1 MNLDNKNEQNN
12 LMKNNTYM
20 PRRSSFK
27 FLKKII
33 IEFGEKNKNLSNNN
47 KFGNNII
54 KTTKYN
60 VITLVPKSL
69 FYQLCRASNI
79 YFLCVSIL
87 NCLSF
92 SPKNPISMIAT
103 FSFVLIFTMGKDAI
117 LDYGRHKQ
125 DQKSNSRNCLIY
137 LDKKWKKSKCYTIIP
152 GNIIK
157 LKEDEECSCDI
168 LIIKSSNKNG
178 YLYVDTKNLDGESN
192 LKEKCS
198 VKDIEI
204 NKDELSNLSG
214 NILTTVSDENL
225 NEWEG
230 HLNYNEIK
238 DIYCSMDN
246 MMLKGT
252 ILKNTEYIYGIV
264 IYSGHQTKIM
274 KNSHKPEPKVSK
286 MIKTMD
292 KLLYS
297 LFAFTLLLCLIFAFL
312 CNKFQED
319 FGNKY
324 DYIFINYDIIN
335 KGGNKAIKI
344 IKYFIIFFIDY
355 YQIIPIS
362 LYVVMEIIKLYQ
374 NILISYDFEIYDL
387 INDKPAESRD
397 TGLIEQLGQIDFL
410 FSDKTGTLTL
420 NQMQFKKCFI
430 NGKIYGAEKESNE
443 CTDAVY
449 SINGD
454 MSAYELLIGAT
465 KNSNEK
471 QEICS
476 DPHIVK
482 QEKIWLE
489 RFFLLLCVCNEVF
502 PTLKEDKICYQSTS
516 PDDIALV
523 KGAQQLGFEFQYRNY
538 NNLTIKNYINHN
550 NYNFEVL
557 ISIPFNSN
565 RKRMTVLTK
574 DTKKDKYYVFS
585 KGSDSV
591 MTNDNHDNTPLITIY
606 GHDRGKK
613 KLDQVLEH
621 FSMEGLRILVMG
633 YKEVSES
640 QANEWK
646 KRYFEAIKSNSSKKD
661 IYSEI
666 EKDLIF
672 CGCSA
677 IEDKL
682 QDGVPETIK
691 TLIDCG
697 IRIWVLTGDKKE
709 TAIEIS
715 KQCNLVAEAMTL
727 IDLTQK
733 RHEYN
738 LLIKLKNLC
747 KKYNLNE
754 FIDKKCISLDEIQ
767 NKVKNDIKIVD
778 KDISVIIDGVS
789 LHRILS
795 NKELGRLFFLLGVI
809 SKSVICC
816 RISPK
821 QKSLVVDLIKSN
833 GDFITLAIGDGAN
846 DIPMIMEASIGIG
859 IQGKEGIQAVRSSDY
874 SIGQFKF
881 LEKLILFYG
890 RNGYTK
896 IAKYISYYF
905 YKNFILVVTE
915 LIFSFY
921 NGFSGQ
927 IFFPDWYGTM
937 FNAIFTSWPCIF
949 VFAYE
954 KELSVKICKKFPI
967 LYRAGPKNYYF
978 NLKTFWTYIIYAL
991 IHSILCFIIPAYG
1004 LRNIINDKGD
1014 TMNNWKIST
1023 VSFSMVIHV
1032 VSIKLLLISNFWNWF
1047 SIIFT
1052 ILSIILYYMIIIC
1065 LCTYAIGSVFQPESI
1080 GAFSVMVENFPSII
1094 ILIFGPFVICLP
1106 DIIIKQINFTFF
1118 PTPTEYLQQYLKDED
1133 FLKMMDNK
1141 NISTNDKGKV
1151 IFKKISRRY
1160 TKGFKYLQER
1170 LAAFRNQYKANST
1183 MDVNLINKLKL
1194 DISSNNENQENSIN
1208 PLQYPL
1214 KSRALFSKKKK
1225 LESDKFI
1232 LEREVTKKNYE
1243 FLFRNS
1249 DKRNS
1254 LQVLHGPN
1262 DIMDKNNRYD
1272 IK

>member
-1 MNLDNKNEQNN
+1 M
-12 LMKNNTYM
+12 
-20 PRRSSFK
+20 
-27 FLKKII
+27 
-33 IEFGEKNKNLSNNN
+33 
-47 KFGNNII
+47 
-54 KTTKYN
+54 
-60 VITLVPKSL
+60 
-69 FYQLCRASNI
+69 
-79 YFLCVSIL
+79 
-87 NCLSF
+87 
-92 SPKNPISMIAT
+92 
-103 FSFVLIFTMGKDAI
+103 
-117 LDYGRHKQ
+117 
-125 DQKSNSRNCLIY
+125 
-137 LDKKWKKSKCYTIIP
+137 
-152 GNIIK
+152 
-157 LKEDEECSCDI
+157 
-168 LIIKSSNKNG
+168 
-178 YLYVDTKNLDGESN
+178 
-192 LKEKCS
+192 
-198 VKDIEI
+198 
-204 NKDELSNLSG
+204 
-214 NILTTVSDENL
+214 
-225 NEWEG
+225 
-230 HLNYNEIK
+230 
-238 DIYCSMDN
+238 
-246 MMLKGT
+246 
-252 ILKNTEYIYGIV
+252 
-264 IYSGHQTKIM
+264 
-274 KNSHKPEPKVSK
+274 
-286 MIKTMD
+286 
-292 KLLYS
+292 
-297 LFAFTLLLCLIFAFL
+297 
-312 CNKFQED
+312 
-319 FGNKY
+319 
-324 DYIFINYDIIN
+324 
-335 KGGNKAIKI
+335 
-344 IKYFIIFFIDY
+344 
-355 YQIIPIS
+355 
-362 LYVVMEIIKLYQ
+362 
-374 NILISYDFEIYDL
+374 
-387 INDKPAESRD
+387 
-397 TGLIEQLGQIDFL
+397 
-410 FSDKTGTLTL
+410 
-420 NQMQFKKCFI
+420 
-430 NGKIYGAEKESNE
+430 
-443 CTDAVY
+443 
-449 SINGD
+449 
-454 MSAYELLIGAT
+454 
-465 KNSNEK
+465 
-471 QEICS
+471 
-476 DPHIVK
+476 
-482 QEKIWLE
+482 
-489 RFFLLLCVCNEVF
+489 
-502 PTLKEDKICYQSTS
+502 
-516 PDDIALV
+516 
-523 KGAQQLGFEFQYRNY
+523 
-538 NNLTIKNYINHN
+538 
-550 NYNFEVL
+550 
-557 ISIPFNSN
+557 
-565 RKRMTVLTK
+565 
-574 DTKKDKYYVFS
+574 
-585 KGSDSV
+585 
-591 MTNDNHDNTPLITIY
+591 
-606 GHDRGKK
+606 
-613 KLDQVLEH
+613 
-621 FSMEGLRILVMG
+621 
-633 YKEVSES
+633 
-640 QANEWK
+640 
-646 KRYFEAIKSNSSKKD
+646 
-661 IYSEI
+661 
-666 EKDLIF
+666 
-672 CGCSA
+672 
-677 IEDKL
+677 
-682 QDGVPETIK
+682 
-691 TLIDCG
+691 
-697 IRIWVLTGDKKE
+697 
-709 TAIEIS
+709 
-715 KQCNLVAEAMTL
+715 
-727 IDLTQK
+727 
-733 RHEYN
+733 
-738 LLIKLKNLC
+738 
-747 KKYNLNE
+747 
-754 FIDKKCISLDEIQ
+754 
-767 NKVKNDIKIVD
+767 
-778 KDISVIIDGVS
+778 
-789 LHRILS
+789 HRILS

-978 NLKTFWTYIIYAL
+978 NLKTFWTYIMYAL

-1080 GAFSVMVENFPSII
+1080 GAFSVMVKNFPSII

-1118 PTPTEYLQQYLKDED
+1118 PTPTEYLQQHLKDED
-1133 FLKMMDNK
+1133 FLKIMDNK

>member
-12 LMKNNTYM
+12 LLKKNINI

-27 FLKKII
+27 YLKKII
-33 IEFGEKNKNLSNNN
+33 IEFGEKNKLLSNNN

-137 LDKKWKKSKCYTIIP
+137 LDKKWKKSKCYTIMP

-192 LKEKCS
+192 LKEKFS

-204 NKDELSNLSG
+204 NKDNLSNFSG
-214 NILTTVSDENL
+214 NIITTVSDENL

-230 HLNYNEIK
+230 HLNYNDLK
-238 DIYCSMDN
+238 DIYCCMDN

-252 ILKNTEYIYGIV
+252 ILKNTDYIYGIV

-324 DYIFINYDIIN
+324 DYIFIHYNDKN
-335 KGGNKAIKI
+335 KRGNKAIKI
-344 IKYFIIFFIDY
+344 LKYFIIFFIDY

-454 MSAYELLIGAT
+454 MSAYELLIGAI
-465 KNSNEK
+465 KNSNEQ
-471 QEICS
+471 QEISS
-476 DPHIVK
+476 DPYIVK
-482 QEKIWLE
+482 KEKIWVE

-502 PTLKEDKICYQSTS
+502 PTLKNDKICYQSTS

-550 NYNFEVL
+550 NYNFEIL

-574 DTKKDKYYVFS
+574 DTKNDKYYVFS

-591 MTNDNHDNTPLITIY
+591 MTNDNHDNVPLITIFSNIKE
-606 GHDRGKK
+606 KK
-613 KLDQVLEH
+613 RLEQVLEH

-633 YKEVSES
+633 YKEVSEH

-646 KRYFEAIKSNSSKKD
+646 NRYLEAIKSNSVKKD

-715 KQCNLVAEAMTL
+715 KQCNLIGEAMNL

-733 RHEYN
+733 RHESN
-738 LLIKLKNLC
+738 LLIKLNNLC
-747 KKYNLNE
+747 KKYKLNE
-754 FIDKKCISLDEIQ
+754 FIDKKCIKLDEIQ
-767 NKVKNDIKIVD
+767 NKVKNDTKIVE

-789 LHRILS
+789 LQKILS
-795 NKELGRLFFLLGVI
+795 NKELSRLFFLLGVI

-978 NLKTFWTYIIYAL
+978 NLKTFWTYIMYAL
-991 IHSILCFIIPAYG
+991 FHSILCFVIPAYG

-1047 SIIFT
+1047 SIIST

-1065 LCTYAIGSVFQPESI
+1065 LCTYTIGSVFQPESI
-1080 GAFSVMVENFPSII
+1080 GAFSVMVNNFSSII
-1094 ILIFGPFVICLP
+1094 ILIFGPLVICLP
-1106 DIIIKQINFTFF
+1106 DIIIKQINFSFF
-1118 PTPTEYLQQYLKDED
+1118 PTPTEYLQKHLKDED
-1133 FLKMMDNK
+1133 FLKIMDNK
-1141 NISTNDKGKV
+1141 NISTNDKGKL

-1214 KSRALFSKKKK
+1214 KSTLLFSKKKK
-1225 LESDKFI
+1225 IESDKFV
-1232 LEREVTKKNYE
+1232 LKREVTKKNYE
-1243 FLFRNS
+1243 FLFKNS
-1249 DKRNS
+1249 SKRNS
-1254 LQVLHGPN
+1254 LQVLQGPN
-1262 DIMDKNNRYD
+1262 DIMDKNNRND
-1272 IK
+1272 TK